1 MKFTLNL
8 SLLLLTFSIGDKA
21 FSLSEYQIKKICR
34 EEKRE
39 SMCIKNMQ
47 KKRYNLQK
55 GNKIEVPVI
64 PYKNN

>member
-8 SLLLLTFSIGDKA
+8 SLLLLTFSICDKA

-39 SMCIKNMQ
+39 SICIKNMQ